1 MTSAALHSVPH
12 QSASTVTNPS
22 VAALS
27 SGRTYSSS
35 RPQTRESY
43 YSSPTSTSPSA
54 RRSSRKSS
62 AGNAVP
68 TTHKPSQ
75 PSHRV
80 SLSSPSPSV
89 SSRIN
94 SLPILSTGNSTEN
107 PTMPPGEIQRGYP
120 PVISPRTSS
129 NRTTHNSSVLIDR
142 SSSRR
147 SGYRETSNSPR
158 PTVSSD
164 SQQTRDRQ
172 RSNQT
177 TPQSHWT
184 TEDGSAATPKTR
196 RRHVSQGETSPEPS
210 IENRERKAATMSTG
224 RRKTGTPIGTH
235 TPTGP
240 SREASEVLNRIIIS
254 HPEEDIERERERM
267 AEAIPAPK
275 GTPVSVT
282 ANDSGGNSTTR
293 GTRSRHDYAAS
304 LSKREKNTKFGEYFL
319 GGTLGEG
326 EFGKVKMGWKK
337 EGGVQVAIKL
347 IRRDNV
353 GSNPSRL
360 AKIHREIAIL
370 EGISHPNIVRL
381 HEMVQTEKQIGII
394 LEYASGG
401 ELFDY
406 ILNHR
411 YLNDN
416 AARRLFAQLV
426 SGVGYL
432 HNKGIVHR
440 DLKLENLLLDRNRN
454 IIITDFGFANT
465 FNAED
470 ELGEEIEYN
479 LTNKDFV
486 KKFELDRVQ
495 PNGHRRGDL
504 MQTSCGSP
512 CYAAPELVVSDSLYT
527 GRKVDVWSCGV
538 ILYAMLAGYLP
549 FDDDPANPEGDNI
562 NLLYKYIVSTPL
574 TFPDYVSPH
583 ARDLLRR
590 ILVPDPR
597 KRADLFE
604 VARHSWLAEYAHVVS
619 FITSRA
625 TTGHENSSTAI
636 HKEGR
641 QDTSLLSRS
650 ASVRDSTKN
659 QKSIST
665 NGELPR
671 KYCKT
676 DLEINDS
683 RKTSKDNKR
692 RTVQVEYV
700 APRSQTQRGPH
711 GSGTSNGPIQTG
723 SKRRVRSG
731 SHTPA
736 GSVTSENPNLHESR
750 KEIAST
756 AHGRR
761 PSTANRSKNTSQA
774 VQRELP
780 HSVSETVHYVSSHS
794 HPPVSLTRPAT
805 GGSMNSSGSRPASM
819 HLTSRGSYSQPVAP
833 ELAGTNVQ
841 GRIAQPKS
849 GKINYAQP
857 IEAEPDSRRGSFIGR
872 ALSRLDKAQGDSDAV
887 SRHTSEVK
895 DTKGHRRSNTI
906 GTFFS
911 RTNSVFGV
919 GGGRRGSEEKSSKKY
934 PPVSMSGSTIAKEE
948 NPRLSV
954 DSRRSISFGFGRKRS
969 GSISKSHTN
978 NSYDKSRRFSLIPT
992 TFSFKAIGISKD
1004 GGPIDADFRPKT
1016 INNKHE
1022 YTEAPRTLNL
1032 PSVRLH
1038 SSTGTTTPISFVDGQ
1053 FEPSSENLN
1062 PNNQLAYSVS
1072 NEQSGNHLPV
1082 QQQYP
1087 PLAFRSGRVNEPE
1100 SSIMEAI
1107 NNHRG
1112 ELIVSERSNLS
1123 HQNHQKVINGRGT
1136 LQKNNRRFA
1145 DAYEQELNKGYGT
1158 NNSDHGGS
1166 SGAAR
1171 KVMDFFRRRGRDR
1184 AI

>member
-12 QSASTVTNPS
+12 QSASTVANPS
-22 VAALS
+22 LS
-27 SGRTYSSS
+27 SGRPYSSS

-43 YSSPTSTSPSA
+43 YSSPTNASPSA

-62 AGNAVP
+62 GGNAVQ
-68 TTHKPSQ
+68 TTQKPSQ
-75 PSHRV
+75 SSHRV
-80 SLSSPSPSV
+80 SISSPSPSV

-94 SLPILSTGNSTEN
+94 SLPTSSTGISAEYT
-107 PTMPPGEIQRGYP
+107 TMSPGDTQRGFQ

-129 NRTTHNSSVLIDR
+129 NRTSHNSSVLIDR

-158 PTVSSD
+158 PTISSD
-164 SQQTRDRQ
+164 GQHTRDRQ
-172 RSNQT
+172 RGNQS

-184 TEDGSAATPKTR
+184 TEDRSAATPKTR

-210 IENRERKAATMSTG
+210 IENRERKTATMSTG
-224 RRKTGTPIGTH
+224 RRKPGTPVGTH

-267 AEAIPAPK
+267 AESIPVSK
-275 GTPVSVT
+275 GTPVSTTAT
-282 ANDSGGNSTTR
+282 ANGGNGSTR

-304 LSKREKNTKFGEYFL
+304 ITKREKNTKFGEYFL

-353 GSNPSRL
+353 GANPSRL

-465 FNAED
+465 FNAGD

-479 LTNKDFV
+479 LTDKDFV
-486 KKFELDRVQ
+486 KKLELDKVL

-625 TTGHENSSTAI
+625 TTGHEISSAAT

-641 QDTSLLSRS
+641 QDTTMLPRS
-650 ASVRDSTKN
+650 VSVRESTKN
-659 QKSIST
+659 QKST
-665 NGELPR
+665 TANGELPR
-671 KYCKT
+671 KYGKT

-711 GSGTSNGPIQTG
+711 ASSTSNGPIQNA

-736 GSVTSENPNLHESR
+736 GSVTSEKPNLHETR
-750 KEIAST
+750 KDNASIT
-756 AHGRR
+756 HGRR
-761 PSTANRSKNTSQA
+761 PSTANRLQNTSQA
-774 VQRELP
+774 VRHEPP
-780 HSVSETVHYVSSHS
+780 HSASDTVHYMSSHP

-805 GGSMNSSGSRPASM
+805 DGSIHSSGSRPASM
-819 HLTSRGSYSQPVAP
+819 HLTSRGSYSKPVAP

-841 GRIAQPKS
+841 GRMAQPKS
-849 GKINYAQP
+849 GKINHAKP
-857 IEAEPDSRRGSFIGR
+857 VEAEPDSRRGSFIGR
-872 ALSRLDKAQGDSDAV
+872 ALSRLDKAQGDSDAM

-895 DTKGHRRSNTI
+895 DMKGHRRSNTI
-906 GTFFS
+906 GSFFS

-934 PPVSMSGSTIAKEE
+934 PPVSMSGSTIAKED

-978 NSYDKSRRFSLIPT
+978 NSYDKPQRFSLIPT
-992 TFSFKAIGISKD
+992 TFSLKAIGIGKD
-1004 GGPIDADFRPKT
+1004 GGPFDADYRPKN
-1016 INNKHE
+1016 INYKHE
-1022 YTEAPRTLNL
+1022 YIEPPRTSNL
-1032 PSVRLH
+1032 PSVRLR
-1038 SSTGTTTPISFVDGQ
+1038 SSTGTSTPISFADGQ
-1053 FEPSSENLN
+1053 FERSSENLN
-1062 PNNQLAYSVS
+1062 PNNQSAFSVS

-1082 QQQYP
+1082 QLQNP

-1112 ELIVSERSNLS
+1112 ELIESKKSNLS
-1123 HQNHQKVINGRGT
+1123 QQNHQKVVNGRGM
-1136 LQKNNRRFA
+1136 LQKNNRRFT
-1145 DAYEQELNKGYGT
+1145 DAYEQELSKGYGT
-1158 NNSDHGGS
+1158 NHSDHGGS

-1184 AI
+1184 AL

>member
-1 MTSAALHSVPH
+1 MTSAALQPVPH
-12 QSASTVTNPS
+12 QSTSTVTNPS
-22 VAALS
+22 MAALS
-27 SGRTYSSS
+27 SGRPYTSS
-35 RPQTRESY
+35 RPQTREGY
-43 YSSPTSTSPSA
+43 YNSSSNASPSG
-54 RRSSRKSS
+54 RRPSRKSS
-62 AGNAVP
+62 GGNAKF
-68 TTHKPSQ
+68 TNQKPSQ
-75 PSHRV
+75 SSHRV
-80 SLSSPSPSV
+80 SVSSPSPSLCA
-89 SSRIN
+89 RID
-94 SLPILSTGNSTEN
+94 SLPSSSIGVSAEHI
-107 PTMPPGEIQRGYP
+107 TMSPGDTQRGFP
-120 PVISPRTSS
+120 PIISPRTSS
-129 NRTTHNSSVLIDR
+129 NRTPHNPTVLIDR

-164 SQQTRDRQ
+164 GQYTRDRQ
-172 RSNQT
+172 KSNQS
-177 TPQSHWT
+177 TPQSHLTSEDRST
-184 TEDGSAATPKTR
+184 TASRTKR
-196 RRHVSQGETSPEPS
+196 RYISPGEASPQPT
-210 IENRERKAATMSTG
+210 IENRERKAAAASTG
-224 RRKTGTPIGTH
+224 RGKPGTPVGTH

-254 HPEEDIERERERM
+254 HPEEDLERERERM
-267 AEAIPAPK
+267 AEAIPVSK
-275 GTPVSVT
+275 GIPFIATINNNG
-282 ANDSGGNSTTR
+282 ANNNTR
-293 GTRSRHDYAAS
+293 ASNHHDYAAS
-304 LSKREKNTKFGEYFL
+304 VTKRERNIKFGDYFL

-326 EFGKVKMGWKK
+326 EFGKVKMGWKQ

-353 GSNPSRL
+353 GANPSRL

-411 YLNDN
+411 YLGDN

-440 DLKLENLLLDRNRN
+440 DLKLENLLLDRNCN

-465 FNAED
+465 FNAKD

-486 KKFELDRVQ
+486 KKLELDKIL
-495 PNGHRRGDL
+495 PDGHRRGDL

-625 TTGHENSSTAI
+625 KTSHEIPLYTD
-636 HKEGR
+636 GR
-641 QDTSLLSRS
+641 QDTSILSRS
-650 ASVRDSTKN
+650 ASVRESIKN
-659 QKSIST
+659 QKPTLI

-671 KYCKT
+671 KYGKT
-676 DLEINDS
+676 DLELSES

-700 APRSQTQRGPH
+700 APRSQTQRGSH
-711 GSGTSNGPIQTG
+711 ASGNSSGIIQPG
-723 SKRRVRSG
+723 SKRRARSR

-736 GSVTSENPNLHESR
+736 GSTSSVNPEKLNLLELSKEN
-750 KEIAST
+750 ASAT
-756 AHGRR
+756 HGKG
-761 PSTANRSKNTSQA
+761 SSSANRSQNVSQA
-774 VQRELP
+774 IRRESP
-780 HSVSETVHYVSSHS
+780 RSPSETINHVSSHA

-805 GGSMNSSGSRPASM
+805 GGSITSSGSRPASM

-841 GRIAQPKS
+841 GRMAQPKS
-849 GKINYAQP
+849 SKSNYASP
-857 IEAEPDSRRGSFIGR
+857 VEVEIESRRGSFIGR
-872 ALSRLDKAQGDSDAV
+872 ALSKLDKSQGDLDAA
-887 SRHTSEVK
+887 SRNTTDTK
-895 DTKGHRRSNTI
+895 DIKGHRRSNTI
-906 GTFFS
+906 GGIFNKS
-911 RTNSVFGV
+911 NSVFGSA
-919 GGGRRGSEEKSSKKY
+919 GGRRGSEEKSSKKY
-934 PPVSMSGSTIAKEE
+934 PPVSMSGSTIAKED

-954 DSRRSISFGFGRKRS
+954 ESRRSLSFGFGRKRS

-978 NSYDKSRRFSLIPT
+978 NSYDKPHRFSLIPA
-992 TFSFKAIGISKD
+992 TFSLKTIGIGKD
-1004 GGPIDADFRPKT
+1004 GDSSDVNRRPKVA
-1016 INNKHE
+1016 NNTND
-1022 YTEAPRTLNL
+1022 YTDPPRTANL
-1032 PSVRLH
+1032 TSARLH
-1038 SSTGTTTPISFVDGQ
+1038 SATGTTTPTSFADGP
-1053 FEPSSENLN
+1053 FERKIEKLN
-1062 PNNQLAYSVS
+1062 TNNQYASS
-1072 NEQSGNHLPV
+1072 SANEQTPNQVSA
-1082 QQQYP
+1082 QQQNPP
-1087 PLAFRSGRVNEPE
+1087 PLAFRPGRVNESE

-1112 ELIVSERSNLS
+1112 EIIESQRSNLS
-1123 HQNHQKVINGRGT
+1123 YQSHQKVINGRGV

-1145 DAYEQELNKGYGT
+1145 DAYEQELNKGYGNT
-1158 NNSDHGGS
+1158 HSDHGGS

-1171 KVMDFFRRRGRDR
+1171 KVMDFFRRRGRER
-1184 AI
+1184 AL